1 MKSIAK
7 WIFTWATAV
16 LVVASTITSA
26 DALDPLRLNSQYAR
40 ERWGSE
46 KGFSGGSVSAF
57 AQTPDGYLWIGTD
70 KGLIRFDGFEFR
82 VFEPAIPGL
91 PQMGP
96 VQSLLTDAD
105 GNLWV
110 LLQSTKI
117 LRYRDGKFEPGHNK
131 AEFGITAMG
140 RQRNGSMVFSSLAYG
155 TLTYR
160 GGTFEPLPSL
170 PETLPK
176 TPHGETGEFLDD
188 LSARLSWAPHFTEHS
203 LAEPASAVVATAE
216 TLDGK
221 VWLGTQD
228 AGLFEIADGKVSA
241 VTRLSARITSLLP
254 LNDGKLWI
262 GTENG
267 VTAWNG
273 ARLTQTDVPS
283 SLRQT
288 RTLAM
293 IQDHDSNIWVG
304 TSHELLR
311 FNSNGVSS
319 IAIQTLGITGPVK
332 ALFEDREGNLWVG
345 GSRSIERLRA
355 SVFITYSVGSPQ
367 SESSGPIFVDDE
379 GRTWFAPF
387 EGGLHWAKE
396 GTEGSA
402 AEDGLARDVI
412 YSIAGG
418 KDELWL
424 GRRRGGLTHL
434 RYAGGKITTKTY
446 TQANGLAQNSVYA
459 VYQGRNGAIWAAT
472 VNAGVSEYWKGRFT
486 TYSNANG
493 MASDTVFSIEESPDG
508 TMWFA
513 TPNGL
518 NAFSKGQWRV
528 YTMRDGLPSANVSC
542 LLSDSSGILWIG
554 TASGLAYLRSG
565 HFQKI
570 SNIPSPLQEEIL
582 GLAADNIGNL
592 WIATSNHILSA
603 KRERLLS
610 ITMNESDLRDYGL
623 EDGLAGT
630 QGVKRFRS
638 VVTDAQG
645 RVWFSTSR
653 GFSVV
658 DPNRAD
664 HETTS
669 VVVRIEAFSADGNP
683 LDLHPPIRV
692 PPDTHR
698 LRFSYSG
705 LSLSIPERIQFKY
718 KLDGFD
724 KDWSEAVSTRAAV
737 YTNVGSGSYTFRVM
751 ASNSAG
757 VWNQSVVLPFSIA
770 PTLYQTRAFR
780 ILLAASLLLGTWAL
794 HRWRIHRLR
803 GQEKRL
809 RDVVETIPA
818 MTFTTL
824 ADGSCTFVNQR
835 WTEYTGL
842 SVEQSSGAGWQRAV
856 HAEDLARYSENWHTS
871 VATGQHF
878 EDEARFRRATDGEY
892 RWFLVR
898 GVPLRDPHGKIVK
911 WYGTLTDIE
920 DRKRAER
927 EREKLR
933 QLEGDLAHMNR
944 VSMMGE
950 MAASLAH
957 EIKQPIAAAI
967 NSANSCIEWL
977 AHDPPNLDR
986 ARAAATRIDKYGNR
1000 AAEIIDRIRAFY
1012 KKSPPQRELVDVNGI
1027 VYEMFTLL
1035 KGEAT
1040 QCSVAMHTEL
1050 AAELPKIIADRVQLQ
1065 QVFMNL
1071 MLNAIEAMKDSGGE
1085 LTLKSQLEQ
1094 DGQLLFSVSD
1104 TGPGLPAGSV
1114 DKIFSAFFTTKSKG
1128 SGMGLAISRSIVE
1141 SHGGQLW
1148 ATANDGRGATFHF
1161 TLPTHMTES
1170 ALVM

>member
-1 MKSIAK
+1 MNSIAK
-7 WIFTWATAV
+7 RIFTRAAAV
-16 LVVASTITSA
+16 LVVACTITQA
-26 DALDPLRLNSQYAR
+26 DALDPFRQNSQYAR

-46 KGFSGGSVSAF
+46 KGFPAASVSGF

-70 KGLIRFDGFEFR
+70 KGLIRFDGLEFR

-140 RQRNGSMVFSSLAYG
+140 RQRNGSMVFSSRAYG

-176 TPHGETGEFLDD
+176 TPHGETGEILDD

-203 LAEPASAVVATAE
+203 LAEPASAVAAMAE
-216 TLDGK
+216 SVDGK

-228 AGLFEIADGKVSA
+228 SGLFEIADGNVSA
-241 VTRLSARITSLLP
+241 VARGLSARITCLLP
-254 LNDGKLWI
+254 LKDGKLWI

-267 VTAWNG
+267 VAAWNG
-273 ARLTQTDVPS
+273 VRLSQTDVPS
-283 SLRQT
+283 SLR
-288 RTLAM
+288 RSKILAI
-293 IQDHDSNIWVG
+293 IQDRDSNIWVG
-304 TSHELLR
+304 TSHGLLG
-311 FNSNGVSS
+311 FNSNGASS
-319 IAIQTLGITGPVK
+319 AARQTGATSGPVT

-345 GSRSIERLRA
+345 GSRSIERIRD

-367 SESSGPIFVDDE
+367 SESSGPIFVDGE

-387 EGGLHWAKE
+387 EGGLHWAKD
-396 GTEGSA
+396 GKEGSV
-402 AEDGLARDVI
+402 AEDGLARDVV

-418 KDELWL
+418 KDELWI

-434 RYAGGKITTKTY
+434 RYADGKITTKTY

-459 VYQGRNGAIWAAT
+459 VYQGRNDAIWAAT

-486 TYSNANG
+486 TYSKAND

-528 YTMRDGLPSANVSC
+528 YTTRDGLPSDNVSC

-554 TASGLAYLRSG
+554 TGSGLAYLRSG
-565 HFQKI
+565 HIQKI

-582 GLAADNIGNL
+582 GLAADNIGSL
-592 WIATSNHILSA
+592 WIATSNHILSV

-610 ITMNESDLRDYGL
+610 TTMTESDLRDYGL
-623 EDGLAGT
+623 EDGLAGR

-645 RVWFSTSR
+645 RVWFSTSQ

-658 DPNRAD
+658 DPNRAH
-664 HETTS
+664 HETVS
-669 VVVRIEAFSADGNP
+669 VVVQIEAFSADGNA
-683 LDLHPPIRV
+683 LDLHSPIRV

-698 LRFSYSG
+698 LIFSYSG
-705 LSLSIPERIQFKY
+705 ISLSDPKRIQFRY
-718 KLDGFD
+718 KLDNFD
-724 KDWSEAVSTRAAV
+724 KDWSGPGSTRAAV
-737 YTNVGSGSYTFRVM
+737 YTNVGWGSYTFRVM

-757 VWNQSVVLPFSIA
+757 LWNQSVALPFSIA
-770 PTLYQTRAFR
+770 PTLYQTRTFR
-780 ILLAASLLLGTWAL
+780 ILLAASLLLGTWIL
-794 HRWRIHRLR
+794 YRWRVHQLKS
-803 GQEKRL
+803 QEKRL

-818 MTFTTL
+818 MTFTAL
-824 ADGSCTFVNQR
+824 SDGSCKFVNKR

-856 HAEDLARYSENWHTS
+856 HPEDLAQHSEKWRIS
-871 VATGQHF
+871 VATGQLF
-878 EDEARFRRATDGEY
+878 EDEARFSCAADGEY

-898 GVPLRDPHGKIVK
+898 GVPLRSQHGNIVN

-920 DRKRAER
+920 DRKRAEQ

-933 QLEGDLAHMNR
+933 QLEDDLAHINR
-944 VSMMGE
+944 VSMLGE

-967 NSANSCIEWL
+967 TSANTCIEWL
-977 AHDPPNLDR
+977 AHVPPNLDR

-1000 AAEIIDRIRAFY
+1000 AAQIIDRTRSLY
-1012 KKSPPQRELVDVNGI
+1012 KKSPSQRELVDVNGI
-1027 VYEMFTLL
+1027 VHEMLTLL
-1035 KGEAT
+1035 KGEADR
-1040 QCSVAMHTEL
+1040 CSIAMRTEL

-1071 MLNAIEAMKDSGGE
+1071 MLNAIEAMQDSGGE
-1085 LTLKSQLEQ
+1085 LTMKSQLQ

-1104 TGPGLPAGSV
+1104 TGVGLPTEKV
-1114 DKIFSAFFTTKSKG
+1114 EQIFSAFFTTKPQG

-1141 SHGGQLW
+1141 SHGGRLW
-1148 ATANDGRGATFHF
+1148 AAANDGRGATFHF
-1161 TLPTHMTES
+1161 TLRPK
-1170 ALVM
+1170 